1 MNNKTP
7 TKRKKSTPATTPA
20 PLGMDA
26 FKTRSRANE
35 GQRVELHTP
44 EGNLS
49 PHFLIVRG
57 IDSDEFQ
64 KAKAKQARVIA
75 ELAAMPEGEREE
87 KALDATCDLLA
98 VLVKDWSFSNPD
110 LMPAGEVYPC
120 NLANVAQFLREAPQI
135 REKVDEMVSR
145 RTVFFRMQSG
155 GLKITPADS
164 SH

>member
-1 MNNKTP
+1 MKKT
-7 TKRKKSTPATTPA
+7 TANTRKKAKPEAKPA
-20 PLGMDA
+20 PVGMDA

-44 EGNLS
+44 EGTLS

-75 ELAAMPEGEREE
+75 ELVAMPEGEREE
-87 KALDATCDLLA
+87 RALDATCDLLA
-98 VLVKDWSFSNPD
+98 VLVKDWSFSDPD
-110 LMPAGEVYPC
+110 LMPAGELYEC
-120 NLANVAQFLREAPQI
+120 NLANVSQFLREAPQI

-145 RTVFFRMQSG
+145 RTVFFRMQSA
-155 GLKITPADS
+155 GLKNTPADS
-164 SH
+164 LT